1 MAPTLHDRRP
11 SFPATATRIDPHGGF
26 WHPGFVN
33 LAAHHDRSVR
43 AAGPWCLNRRAATL
57 TSAATVV
64 LAAVLVVLAPA
75 HARAEGDLLVEDPPS
90 ESGRLHEEML
100 WMVEEDPLVDV
111 GSKRAQ
117 RLSRSPVNV
126 QVFTAQQI
134 RDSGARNLG
143 EFLRRVPSVRAF
155 VATSAD
161 TQVGAARSASVSG
174 FQFVE
179 VLLDGRSVRQEWL
192 GTYFE
197 TPLPIFLADIDRVE
211 VVQGPDGAIYGPGG
225 LALVID
231 IKTRDPADKQTEGTL
246 AQLVAG
252 GPTGV
257 LDAMVSHGFALGAV
271 KSKLTA
277 GFQSIEEFD
286 EQRNVLPDND
296 GTSSHMVE
304 VSLRN
309 VLDLE
314 DRSRWEVDGSFTNG
328 DFDLLFGTIF
338 KAHDASER
346 SALVRHQRELLGG
359 DLTAQ
364 VSWTEFAFGLEA
376 AALLDP
382 LETTADRVDGEVR
395 QTFELPGGHHL
406 LAGLAY
412 QFQTVDGGLFTER
425 ESLDTLGIFAS
436 DEWQITDELSLSAS
450 ARVETLH
457 PAGTVVMPGG
467 ALVWRPAEGQSLR
480 LGVGRG
486 VAAPPLFGLYGRF
499 DVTPIFVGSGPDA
512 PDITLLVL
520 RGNRDLDYQDLTSY
534 EAGYRGAFWD
544 GRVYTQ
550 VEAFVEDV
558 GGVVGFGPVL
568 AEPAINIPFANR
580 YSYWAAGTE
589 ASFDVKP
596 VPWLTFALDYAFID
610 PFDQKD
616 RYGELE
622 IAEALGNHRGVAS
635 VEVDFRASRIPE
647 PWLRG
652 WHGAVTFEATSDGLA
667 FPLQS
672 LTAYSLVDQT
682 QTVSGTRLLNARLAW
697 TLSSYDLDVAI
708 EGWNLLDQK
717 LPIWGRGTRIVTGRV
732 TIGF

>member
-1 MAPTLHDRRP
+1 MNPDRQRARSTEVPARRLGCRRLARLGAPALAVGLAWLTLVL
-11 SFPATATRIDPHGGF
+11 A
-26 WHPGFVN
+26 
-33 LAAHHDRSVR
+33 LAAPAR
-43 AAGPWCLNRRAATL
+43 AQTD
-57 TSAATVV
+57 
-64 LAAVLVVLAPA
+64 AAVSDPA
-75 HARAEGDLLVEDPPS
+75 A

-126 QVFTAQQI
+126 QVFTAEQI

-143 EFLRRVPSVRAF
+143 EFLRRVPSVRAL

-161 TQVGAARSASVSG
+161 TQVGAARSASVTG

-197 TPLPIFLADIDRVE
+197 TPLPIFLADIDRIE

-231 IKTRDPADKQTEGTL
+231 IKTRDPADKQTDGTL
-246 AQLVAG
+246 AQLVGG

-257 LDAMVSHGFALGAV
+257 LDVMGSHGFALGAV
-271 KSKLTA
+271 KSKITA

-286 EQRNVLPDND
+286 DQRNVLPDND
-296 GTSSHMVE
+296 GTSSHMVKL
-304 VSLRN
+304 SLRN
-309 VLDLE
+309 VLDLD
-314 DRSRWEVDGSFTNG
+314 DRSRWEVDGGFTAG
-328 DFDLLFGTIF
+328 DVDLLFGTIF

-346 SALVRHQRELLGG
+346 SALVRHQRELFSG

-382 LETTADRVDGEVR
+382 LESTADRVDGEIR

-406 LAGLAY
+406 LVGLAY

-425 ESLDTLGIFAS
+425 ESLDTLGLFGS
-436 DEWQITDELSLSAS
+436 DEWQLTDELSLSAS

-467 ALVWRPAEGQSLR
+467 AVVWRPAEGQSLR

-499 DVTPIFVGSGPDA
+499 DVTPIFVGTGPDA

-520 RGNRDLDYQDLTSY
+520 RGNPELDYQDLTSY

-544 GRVYTQ
+544 GRLYTQ
-550 VEAFVEDV
+550 VEAFLEDV
-558 GGVVGFGPVL
+558 DGIVGFGPVL
-568 AEPAINIPFANR
+568 AEPGINVPFANR

-589 ASFDVKP
+589 ASLDVKP
-596 VPWLTFALDYAFID
+596 LPWLTFAFDYAFID
-610 PFDQKD
+610 PFDQSD
-616 RYGELE
+616 RYGELD

-635 VEVDFRASRIPE
+635 VELDFRTSRIPA

-652 WHGAVTFEATSDGLA
+652 WHGSLSFEATSDGLA
-667 FPLQS
+667 FS
-672 LTAYSLVDQT
+672 LASQTAYSLVDT
-682 QTVSGTRLLNARLAW
+682 TEPIPGTRLLNARLGWA
-697 TLSSYDLDVAI
+697 LPSYDLDVAI
-708 EGWNLLDQK
+708 EGWNLLDQE

-732 TIGF
+732 TMGF